1 MSVLKEYN
9 GRRYEII
16 FGSDVQRDCVYLE
29 LSDRSKEPF
38 EVLAEVIHYDEIGK
52 VVFSCYKE
60 EIPFPLVQWL
70 FDEVAKENWPLT
82 AYGEP

>member
-9 GRRYEII
+9 GSKYEIL
-16 FGSDVQRDCVYLE
+16 FGSEVHRDCVFLE

-60 EIPFPLVQWL
+60 EVPFPLIQWL
-70 FDEVAKENWPLT
+70 LEEVAKESWPLT
-82 AYGEP
+82 I